1 MRSPG
6 EVAVISTAGA
16 GIGRGTAM
24 IVAREGGT
32 GVGRGLE
39 PTLPERLR
47 ADVTPRVRRGRQ
59 HCRQRARG
67 PGGPAGRYF
76 RF

>member
-47 ADVTPRVRRGRQ
+47 ADVTPPRTAWAAALSSAGLRPRWTGR
-59 HCRQRARG
+59 
-67 PGGPAGRYF
+67 
-76 RF
+76 